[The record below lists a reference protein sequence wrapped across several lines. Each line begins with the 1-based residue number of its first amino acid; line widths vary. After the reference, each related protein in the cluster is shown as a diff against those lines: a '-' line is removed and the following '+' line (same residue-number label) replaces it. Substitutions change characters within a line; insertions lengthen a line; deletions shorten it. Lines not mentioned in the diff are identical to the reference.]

1 MVRKI
6 TCFLLCGSIVFSFLT
21 AGCSN
26 KKGSDSPQAGITETS
41 QTVFAPPETQTEQT
55 LPPETEPE
63 ETASAETEDT
73 LPPET
78 EPAAEPLVIS
88 ADTLTFTEKGKAQK
102 VTCTEFEA
110 EDLFWSIEDTS
121 IAMVAQ
127 GEVIAI
133 APGNTVLHVYY
144 EDREAV
150 CQIVSEVDPEEKLPY
165 IDPYYYHQP
174 LLRPPVVKEDVT
186 DYFDDVIIMGDSMT
200 YSLYQWQNL
209 HHGLGNVLF
218 LVRGGV
224 SLNSLVTGYRK
235 YFYGGQECR
244 PEDAIARSGRK
255 KLYILMGAND
265 VPQYG
270 IERSMELWD
279 ELLGNILEKTPDLE
293 IHIESL
299 TPVWTDAEYPGF
311 TNEEFDAYN
320 VVLRAYAEE
329 HGYGYVDI
337 VPYFKDSTNGIA
349 RDYCSD
355 VLMHAS
361 YKGCDVWVK
370 VLETYIVELLKG
382 EKT

>member
-1 MVRKI
+1 MIRKT
-6 TCFLLCGSIVFSFLT
+6 TCVLLCLSMLFSIFA

-26 KKGSDSPQAGITETS
+26 ESESASTQTAPIESTQATM
-41 QTVFAPPETQTEQT
+41 APPENETLPPETATEET
-55 LPPETEPE
+55 TPPETEPE
-63 ETASAETEDT
+63 Q
-73 LPPET
+73 T
-78 EPAAEPLVIS
+78 EPAPEPLVLS
-88 ADTLTFTEKGKAQK
+88 ADTLTFTAKGKAQK
-102 VTCTEFEA
+102 VTCEEFDV

-121 IAMVAQ
+121 IALVAQ
-127 GEVIAI
+127 GSVIAL

-144 EDREAV
+144 EDREAA

-174 LLRPPVVKEDVT
+174 LLRPPVVKQEVT

-209 HHGLGNVLF
+209 YHGLGNVLF

-235 YFYGGQECR
+235 FFYGGQECR
-244 PEDAIARSGRK
+244 PEDAIAKSGRK
-255 KLYILMGAND
+255 KLYVLMGAND

-270 IERSMELWD
+270 IEKSMELWD

-311 TNEEFDAYN
+311 TNDDFDAYN
-320 VVLRAYAEE
+320 VILRAYAEE

-337 VPYFKDSTNGIA
+337 APYFKDSTNGIA
-349 RDYCSD
+349 KDYCSD
-355 VLMHAS
+355 NLMHAS
-361 YKGCDVWVK
+361 YRGCDVWVK
-370 VLETYIVELLKG
+370 VLETYIAEQLEG
-382 EKT
+382 EKS